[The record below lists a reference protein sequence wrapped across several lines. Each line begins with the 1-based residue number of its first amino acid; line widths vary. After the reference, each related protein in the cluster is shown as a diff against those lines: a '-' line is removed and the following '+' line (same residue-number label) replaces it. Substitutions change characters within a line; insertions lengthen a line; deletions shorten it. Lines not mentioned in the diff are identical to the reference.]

1 MLVLRLR
8 GALAAVN
15 AAIGNLGGDLI
26 EADFGSQFWEGLRH
40 HSDEFFAH
48 AAEAVR
54 GGASLWRLS
63 VPSTSP
69 PLQLH
74 GETLIEWGG
83 SQRLVVSAQ
92 AAAQVREAARI
103 VGGHATLFRGK
114 DKSAGVFTPLAEPIA
129 QIHRE
134 LKKSFDPAGVFNR
147 GRMYTG
153 L

>member
-1 MLVLRLR
+1 
-8 GALAAVN
+8 
-15 AAIGNLGGDLI
+15 
-26 EADFGSQFWEGLRH
+26 
-40 HSDEFFAH
+40 
-48 AAEAVR
+48 
-54 GGASLWRLS
+54 

-83 SQRLVVSAQ
+83 AQRWVVSAQ

-129 QIHRE
+129 RIHRE
-134 LKKSFDPAGVFNR
+134 LKNSFDPAGVFNR
-147 GRMYTG
+147 GRMLPG